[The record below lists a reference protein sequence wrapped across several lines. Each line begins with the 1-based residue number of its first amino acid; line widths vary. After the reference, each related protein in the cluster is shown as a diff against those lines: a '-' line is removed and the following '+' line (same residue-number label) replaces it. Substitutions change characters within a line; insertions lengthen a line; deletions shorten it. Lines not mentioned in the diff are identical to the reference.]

1 MLIHI
6 TQHQKDITGHISLF
20 YNIKLDILLVSAFIS
35 IQTIKIKL

>member
-6 TQHQKDITGHISLF
+6 IQHQKDITGHINLF
-20 YNIKLDILLVSAFIS
+20 YNKKLDILLVSAFIS